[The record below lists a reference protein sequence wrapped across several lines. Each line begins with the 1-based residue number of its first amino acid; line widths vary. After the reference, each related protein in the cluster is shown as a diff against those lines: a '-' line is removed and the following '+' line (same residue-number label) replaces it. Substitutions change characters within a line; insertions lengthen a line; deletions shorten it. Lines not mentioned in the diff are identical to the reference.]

1 MAKVTAPL
9 FSIEASG
16 KFGDSM
22 VFGKWKGI
30 NYVRMHTKANQPN
43 TKAQLAVRDK
53 FRQAAALYQRL
64 TGDDKAAWK
73 RSASGQP
80 LTGYNL
86 FIKTAKAVINSMP
99 VFNLI
104 SAVEIE
110 EEAFD
115 SCTISFMV
123 DKDGP
128 VIIRYGESPQ
138 SLNDSSI
145 VMATAN
151 EINFFD
157 IEDLDPEKNYYFQ
170 ITQETQYLQPPSN
183 MDAYTV
189 GIEGDNTILYG
200 VTAVADGRETYANM
214 AHLSS
219 IPDTADMDENNFV
232 ELNWQPVD
240 GADEYR
246 IYRMEATGDHEKGLV
261 AINEFANFQD
271 TGEAPIKPGK
281 MPPEENNARLFAGE
295 TGTYSFQT
303 L

>member
-43 TKAQLAVRDK
+43 TRAQIAVRDK

-64 TGDDKAAWK
+64 SGSDKAAWK
-73 RSASGQP
+73 RKASGQP

-86 FIKTAKAVINSMP
+86 FIKRAKAIINSMP

-110 EEAFD
+110 EEATD

-128 VIIRYGESPQ
+128 VEIRYGNTPTALHNSTT
-138 SLNDSSI
+138 
-145 VMATAN
+145 VMAAAG
-151 EINFFD
+151 EINFAD
-157 IEDLDPEKNYYFQ
+157 LEDLDPESNYYFT
-170 ITQETQYLQPPSN
+170 IDQETQYLFPPTTIDS
-183 MDAYTV
+183 YTV
-189 GIEGDNTILYG
+189 GAEGANAVLYA
-200 VTAVADGRETYANM
+200 VTAVIAGRETNPSM
-214 AHLSS
+214 AHMSS
-219 IPDTADMDENNFV
+219 VPDFDVFDDDNFV
-232 ELNWQPVD
+232 EINWQPVD
-240 GADEYR
+240 GAEEYR
-246 IYRMEATGDHEKGLV
+246 IYRMETTGDHPTGLV
-261 AINEFANFQD
+261 AINQYSSFQD
-271 TGEAPIKPGK
+271 TGLTPIKPDIIPAK
-281 MPPEENNARLFAGE
+281 ENTARHFAGE
-295 TGTYSFQT
+295 AGIYSFQT
-303 L
+303 I